1 MYSIQYTVA
10 DTIRYNSKIARSWL
24 LVVLCNVDVPM
35 VLDGWMDGWMDGLI
49 NKKAIV
55 LVRPAFNQMSIE

>member
-1 MYSIQYTVA
+1 M
-10 DTIRYNSKIARSWL
+10 
-24 LVVLCNVDVPM
+24 VLCNVDVPM